1 MRDEGGSGA
10 MRCFCMFWTTLL
22 LFAALSSAAAED
34 MGGFRG
40 FAWGSSEKEMLSAEP
55 KLVEG
60 HMGVMPGV
68 KAYQRTDE
76 DLNFGGIKTE
86 SIIYTFYNGRFSS
99 VSIDFRGFDNNE
111 KLLAYCKK
119 LFGPV
124 TASAVL
130 RLESYVSFDSPKT
143 GAMLVY
149 QLSMQTTNYG
159 RLYLYSKEFLK

>member
-1 MRDEGGSGA
+1 
-10 MRCFCMFWTTLL
+10 MFWTTLL
-22 LFAALSSAAAED
+22 LFATLSPAAAED
-34 MGGFRG
+34 TDGFRG
-40 FAWGSSEKEMLSAEP
+40 YIWGSNIKAMQSADP

-76 DLNFGGIKTE
+76 ELNFGGIKAE
-86 SIIYTFYNGRFSS
+86 SIIYTFYKDRFVS

-111 KLLAYCKK
+111 KLLDYCKK
-119 LFGPV
+119 RFGPA

-130 RLESYVSFDSPKT
+130 RLEQYASFDSPKT
-143 GAMLVY
+143 GAMLLY

-159 RLYLYSKEFLK
+159 RLYLYSKKILD

>member
-1 MRDEGGSGA
+1 
-10 MRCFCMFWTTLL
+10 MRCFCMFWTTSL
-22 LFAALSSAAAED
+22 LFAMLSSAAAED
-34 MGGFRG
+34 MDGFRG
-40 FAWGSSEKEMLSAEP
+40 FTWGSDVKAMQSADP

-76 DLNFGGIKTE
+76 ELNFGGIKAE
-86 SIIYTFYNGRFSS
+86 SITYTFYKGRFTS

-124 TASAVL
+124 SASAVL
-130 RLESYVSFDSPKT
+130 RLEQYASFDSPKT
-143 GAMLVY
+143 GAMLLY

>member
-1 MRDEGGSGA
+1 MDFMIVRGV
-10 MRCFCMFWTTLL
+10 FL
-22 LFAALSSAAAED
+22 LFMFLACAVPASAED
-34 MGGFRG
+34 LDGFRG
-40 FAWGSSEKEMLSAEP
+40 YLWGSDVKTMQAADP

-68 KAYQRTDE
+68 KAYQRIDE
-76 DLNFGGIKTE
+76 DLNFGGIKAE
-86 SIIYTFYNGRFSS
+86 SITYTFYNGRFTS

-130 RLESYVSFDSPKT
+130 RLEQYAGFDSPKT
-143 GAMLVY
+143 GAMLLY
-149 QLSMQTTNYG
+149 QLSMQTTNFG
-159 RLYLYSKEFLK
+159 RLYLYSKEFMQ